1 MTLSSIAP
9 LQNTQQTTALNPA
22 SGTANKANQH
32 SQTARQGND
41 DTAIFSA
48 QGRRYAEQNLESQ
61 SAEPKFTYSNT
72 LVNDSLKTNG
82 KVPQEILNLSMPD
95 WYAKVVTP
103 EFAILEPSLGQK
115 FDPEHQRLMD
125 STRQERKE
133 LSTSMRE
140 KLGQAMSE
148 TGVEQLSEIY
158 SSSEKNEELKAAFY
172 KLVDE
177 DERSKELFTTLDM
190 KV

>member
-9 LQNTQQTTALNPA
+9 LQNTQQPTALNTGSDRESKNTRPLQ
-22 SGTANKANQH
+22 SGQ
-32 SQTARQGND
+32 QGND
-41 DTAIFSA
+41 DTATFSA
-48 QGRRYAEQNLESQ
+48 KGRYYAEQNLESH

-72 LVNDSLKTNG
+72 SDNDSLKTNG
-82 KVPQEILNLSMPD
+82 KVPKEVLNLRMPD

-158 SSSEKNEELKAAFY
+158 SSSEKNEELKTAFY

-177 DERSKELFTTLDM
+177 DERSKELFETLGINI
-190 KV
+190 